1 MNGRKIAFLGTG
13 LMGAPMARNL
23 ARAGHA
29 VAAWNR
35 TAGKAEALRP
45 DGVEVA
51 ASPSEAVRG
60 AEFVIT
66 IVSDGAAVADLLF
79 VQGVA
84 EAMAEGAI
92 FVDMSSITPDQA
104 RDHAQ
109 RLEALGIVQ
118 IDAPV
123 SGGTKG
129 AEAATLAIMAGGP
142 AEAFAR
148 AEPMLKALGRPVHV
162 GPAGSGQLAKLANQ
176 AIVGITIG
184 AVAEAILLVEAG
196 GGDPA
201 AFRDALKGG
210 FADSTI
216 LQLHGRRMSEGD
228 YTPGAKSSVQLKDMN
243 NIVAE
248 AESRGIGLPLASA
261 VRERYRRLVG
271 EMDGAD
277 LDHSALYLELK
288 EHGGDG

>member
-1 MNGRKIAFLGTG
+1 
-13 LMGAPMARNL
+13 
-23 ARAGHA
+23 
-29 VAAWNR
+29 
-35 TAGKAEALRP
+35 
-45 DGVEVA
+45 
-51 ASPSEAVRG
+51 
-60 AEFVIT
+60 
-66 IVSDGAAVADLLF
+66 
-79 VQGVA
+79 
-84 EAMAEGAI
+84 MAEGAI
-92 FVDMSSITPDQA
+92 FIDMSSITPDEA
-104 RDHAQ
+104 RDHAK

-148 AEPMLKALGRPVHV
+148 AEPVLKALGRPVHV

-184 AVAEAILLVEAG
+184 AVAEAILLVQSG

-216 LQLHGRRMSEGD
+216 LQLHGRRMAEND

-248 AESRGIGLPLASA
+248 AEGLGIGLPLAA
-261 VRERYRRLVG
+261 AIRERYRRLVG

-277 LDHSALYLELK
+277 LDHAALFLELK
-288 EHGGDG
+288 EHGG

>member
-23 ARAGHA
+23 GRAGHA

-84 EAMAEGAI
+84 EVMTEGAI
-92 FVDMSSITPDQA
+92 FIDMSSITPDQA

-162 GPAGSGQLAKLANQ
+162 GPSGSGQLAKLANQ

-216 LQLHGRRMSEGD
+216 LQLHGRRMSESD

-243 NIVAE
+243 NIFAE
-248 AESRGIGLPLASA
+248 AESLGIGLPLASA

-271 EMDGAD
+271 EMGGAD

-288 EHGGDG
+288 EHRGEG

>member
-1 MNGRKIAFLGTG
+1 MNGRKVAFLGTG

-60 AEFVIT
+60 AEFVIA

-79 VQGVA
+79 AQGVA

>member
-1 MNGRKIAFLGTG
+1 MNGRKVAFLGTG

-60 AEFVIT
+60 AEFVIA

-79 VQGVA
+79 AQGVA
-84 EAMAEGAI
+84 EAMTADAI
-92 FVDMSSITPDQA
+92 FIDMSSITPDQA